1 MNDSD
6 KIEIL
11 KEQIAS
17 LRSEVV
23 RYSDSQRTIARY
35 AVVGTAAVVALR
47 KELAVADL
55 EALLPIFPI
64 VAMGMFA
71 IMVLENVFIFRTGRW
86 LAAAERQLNAIA
98 GEDFLQY
105 EQSIRDWRSNWLTH
119 GPVATT
125 LFSML
130 ASAAY
135 YWCFFYLVSFSD
147 LSYPIIVVLWILA
160 IIAHLFALIYF
171 IRMVGELR
179 AGIPVLPPASGNDV
193 LGSPPEP

>member
-1 MNDSD
+1 MDDSD

-35 AVVGTAAVVALR
+35 AVIGTAAVVALR
-47 KELAVADL
+47 KDL
-55 EALLPIFPI
+55 PNEGLESLLPILPI

-71 IMVLENVFIFRTGRW
+71 IMVLENVFIFRAGRW
-86 LAAAERQLNAIA
+86 LAAAEIQLNALA

-105 EQSIRDWRSNWLTH
+105 EQSIRDWRSNWLAYH
-119 GPVATT
+119 PALTT
-125 LFSML
+125 LFLIL

-135 YWCFFYLVSFSD
+135 YWCFFYLSSFSD
-147 LSYPIIVVLWILA
+147 LSDPIIVVLWILA

-179 AGIPVLPPASGNDV
+179 AGIPTLPPTFAHD
-193 LGSPPEP
+193 LGSPPER